1 MLLFVIVLI
10 ATARMFWPEI
20 TEATDWLRKARR
32 RRQVRR
38 SAHKECRNLDEE
50 HDHLLRRHD
59 RR

>member
-1 MLLFVIVLI
+1 MLLFVMVLI

-20 TEATDWLRKARR
+20 TEATDRLYEARR
-32 RRQVRR
+32 RWQVRR

-50 HDHLLRRHD
+50 HDNLLRRHD